1 MNNRFLLFGPAGA
14 WATPASY
21 LRSVCNDEFLSFTQN
36 MFSQIE
42 TYKITDG
49 KIEPGV
55 KGYEHGHAGF
65 TIRSALLMVDADFC
79 R

>member
-1 MNNRFLLFGPAGA
+1 MGDPSFILKVSLQI
-14 WATPASY
+14 
-21 LRSVCNDEFLSFTQN
+21 DEFLSFTQN

-55 KGYEHGHAGF
+55 KGYEHGHSGF